1 MAKILVLGVTGMLG
15 HTLFK
20 IFSEDSQY
28 DAWGSMRSASGLR
41 FFTAPQQA
49 KLMTGVD
56 VLDADALSSLLAQ
69 VQPDVVI
76 NCIGLIKQLSDANDP
91 LHALPINSML
101 PHRLANLCALGRS
114 RLVHFSTDCV
124 FSGRQGGYSESD
136 VPDAEDLYG
145 KSKHIG
151 EVQNQDHVFTLR
163 TSIIGHEL
171 NSSYAL
177 VDWFL
182 AQQGSVKGFAKAI
195 FSGLPTLEVAQV
207 VKDYVLPRPQ
217 LSGVYH
223 VAAQPIS
230 KLELLRLVAEVY
242 QKDIEIRPDESLVI
256 DRSLDAS
263 RFNEATGYSAPA
275 WRELINKMHA
285 ASTKDEQ
292 GNHV

>member
-1 MAKILVLGVTGMLG
+1 VTKILVLGVTGMLG
-15 HTLFK
+15 NAVFRVFSDDAAFEVWGTL
-20 IFSEDSQY
+20 
-28 DAWGSMRSASGLR
+28 RSAAALR
-41 FFTAPQQA
+41 HFPERSRDR
-49 KLMTGVD
+49 LMAGVD
-56 VLDADALSSLLAQ
+56 VLDHDALVS
-69 VQPDVVI
+69 VFTRVRPDVVI

-101 PHRLANLCALGRS
+101 PHRLANLCALGQS

-124 FSGRQGGYSESD
+124 FSGRAGGYKESD
-136 VPDAEDLYG
+136 ISDAEDLYG
-145 KSKHIG
+145 KSKYIG
-151 EVQNQDHVFTLR
+151 EVQSQGHVVTVR

-177 VDWFL
+177 IDWFL

-195 FSGLPTLEVAQV
+195 FSGLPTVELAQV

-230 KLELLRLVAEVY
+230 KLDLLRLVAEVY
-242 QKDIEIRPDESLVI
+242 QKEIEIRPDESLVI

-263 RFNEATGYSAPA
+263 RFSAATGYRAPP
-275 WRELINKMHA
+275 WRDLINKMHA
-285 ASTKDEQ
+285 ASADEQ
-292 GNHV
+292 ENHV